1 MQFKKIS
8 LEVIRKTNQKMI
20 DKGIVDRHY
29 KTIHENKNDLEQ
41 FYKEDSI
48 IEKMKIPALIY
59 NLKISI
65 LSLDRY
71 SEVYERGTGV
81 LENKDGE
88 YVKLEEVLN
97 LFSAKNS

>member
-1 MQFKKIS
+1 
-8 LEVIRKTNQKMI
+8 
-20 DKGIVDRHY
+20 
-29 KTIHENKNDLEQ
+29 
-41 FYKEDSI
+41 
-48 IEKMKIPALIY
+48 MKIPTLIN

-88 YVKLEEVLN
+88 YIKLQDGFKS
-97 LFSAKNS
+97 FSAKNS

>member
-8 LEVIRKTNQKMI
+8 LEVIRKVNQKMI
-20 DKGIVDRHY
+20 DKGVLDKYYENIE
-29 KTIHENKNDLEQ
+29 ENKINNQGNECVTTN
-41 FYKEDSI
+41 
-48 IEKMKIPALIY
+48 MKD
-59 NLKISI
+59 I

-88 YVKLEEVLN
+88 YIKLEDVLN

>member
-1 MQFKKIS
+1 MEFKCSCHGSGVNSFTGKCG
-8 LEVIRKTNQKMI
+8 RCGMT
-20 DKGIVDRHY
+20 
-29 KTIHENKNDLEQ
+29 
-41 FYKEDSI
+41 KEST
-48 IEKMKIPALIY
+48 IEKMKIPTLIN

-97 LFSAKNS
+97 LFPQKTVKRKLIKLEY